1 MQPSQ
6 MMTSRE
12 LCDAE
17 DCPDLPA
24 WKRPCG
30 SRGVGSWRG
39 AHLAMLV
46 VRPFGRCSRSS
57 GLPCSPLDDPLPA
70 HPRGLPPSARSLG
83 SRRNRPMRTSHLRP
97 TSEPSPF
104 ALADSTA
111 FSPGFVRTARYRN
124 TGRCASSPLHRHP
137 TQRPLP
143 RRPEGR
149 RFGLEGST
157 PEVSFRPRGFSPPR
171 RLPPLC
177 RLRACCIPLPILGS
191 TALLPAVQDR
201 TPRRIPRR
209 QPFRVTA
216 VVAPLPF
223 LPASRPCSVVESGV
237 AACRCQLTSTRSSLG
252 FVPLQG
258 SLRCGRRSI
267 SHRHLLAARTPE
279 GMIHD
284 EAAPLSHPAFA
295 SRPKSRAPGHP
306 RRRSG
311 VGVNRAR

>member
-1 MQPSQ
+1 M
-6 MMTSRE
+6 
-12 LCDAE
+12 
-17 DCPDLPA
+17 
-24 WKRPCG
+24 
-30 SRGVGSWRG
+30 
-39 AHLAMLV
+39 
-46 VRPFGRCSRSS
+46 
-57 GLPCSPLDDPLPA
+57 PL
-70 HPRGLPPSARSLG
+70 ARSAPEGTARCEPLTFAPLRSFHPSPWPIQRPSLLG
-83 SRRNRPMRTSHLRP
+83 SSTRPGTEIPDDVPLRP
-97 TSEPSPF
+97 SIDIS
-104 ALADSTA
+104 
-111 FSPGFVRTARYRN
+111 
-124 TGRCASSPLHRHP
+124 

-149 RFGLEGST
+149 RFGLEGAT

-209 QPFRVTA
+209 QPLRVTA

-237 AACRCQLTSTRSSLG
+237 AARRCQLTMTRSSLG

-267 SHRHLLAARTPE
+267 SHRHLPANPHPRRD
-279 GMIHD
+279 GSRRGSSVV
-284 EAAPLSHPAFA
+284 APGICFA
-295 SRPKSRAPGHP
+295 TEVASTGHP